1 VQIVSSYPLPLPLPL
16 PLPVLPR
23 DYRSVTAKPGLKN
36 VPPEVDNIPVNRNK
50 RSIRKMPESKRA
62 STASTA
68 GETSTEASTL
78 NAERIGKAAG
88 AVWNKLHARAK
99 DGVSLTDLK
108 KVTGFTA
115 DEALAGI
122 GWLAREGKLS
132 FETQGKKSVVKLV
145 HEEVYV

>member
-1 VQIVSSYPLPLPLPL
+1 
-16 PLPVLPR
+16 
-23 DYRSVTAKPGLKN
+23 
-36 VPPEVDNIPVNRNK
+36 
-50 RSIRKMPESKRA
+50 MPEAKRA
-62 STASTA
+62 STTNTEAKRAGTTTA
-68 GETSTEASTL
+68 TSDSAEAASTL

-99 DGVSLTDLK
+99 DGVTLADLK

-132 FETQGKKSVVKLV
+132 FETQGKKFVVKLI